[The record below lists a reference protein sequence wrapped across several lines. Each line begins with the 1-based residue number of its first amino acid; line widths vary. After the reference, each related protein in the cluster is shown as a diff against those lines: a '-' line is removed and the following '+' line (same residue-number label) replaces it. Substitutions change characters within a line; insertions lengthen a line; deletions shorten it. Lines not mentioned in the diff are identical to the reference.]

1 MQTQIQ
7 MLEMMKGKKVGGA
20 TDLYCKL
27 KTLITEFQAD
37 VEKGVTFESWYLKN
51 KSYFE
56 VDAKSL
62 DEKVKVR
69 LLVDKL
75 GQVEYS
81 KMAQK
86 CQNEN

>member
-1 MQTQIQ
+1 M
-7 MLEMMKGKKVGGA
+7 
-20 TDLYCKL
+20 
-27 KTLITEFQAD
+27 LITEFQAD
-37 VEKGVTFESWYLKN
+37 IEKGVTFESWYLKN

-56 VDAKSL
+56 IDAKSL